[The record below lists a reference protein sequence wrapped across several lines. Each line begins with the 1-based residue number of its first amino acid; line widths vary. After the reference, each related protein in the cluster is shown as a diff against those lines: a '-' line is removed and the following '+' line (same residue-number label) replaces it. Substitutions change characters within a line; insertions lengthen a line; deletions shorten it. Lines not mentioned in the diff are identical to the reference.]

1 MRLIKAKDYQEAS
14 RQVANII
21 SAQVILRPDSVL
33 GLATGSSP
41 IGAYR
46 QLIEWYNKGDVDF
59 SRVRS
64 VNLDEYVGLAPSHE
78 QSYAYFM
85 HHNFFDFINI
95 KPENVHLP
103 DGLDPDAEGQGKK
116 YDALIRSLG
125 GVDLQLLGIGR
136 DGHIGFNEPCGEFVK
151 GTHCVELT
159 QDTREANARFF
170 GSVDLVPKTAYTM
183 GILDIIQARRVV
195 MIASG
200 SSKAAIVRDAFWG
213 PVTPQIP
220 ASILQ
225 LHPDFTLVADEEAL
239 AMVNQEKQAGW
250 VNKG

>member
-1 MRLIKAKDYQEAS
+1 MRLIRTKDYQEAS

-21 SAQVILRPDSVL
+21 SAQVILKPDSVL

-85 HHNFFDFINI
+85 HHNFFDSINI

-103 DGLDPDAEGQGKK
+103 DGLDPDAEEQGKK

-170 GSVDLVPKTAYTM
+170 GSVELVPKTAYTM
-183 GILDIIQARRVV
+183 GILDIMQARRVL
-195 MIASG
+195 MIAMG
-200 SSKAAIVRDAFWG
+200 SSKAAILKDAFWG

-225 LHPDFTLVADEEAL
+225 LHPDFTLVADEEEL
-239 AMVNQEKQAGW
+239 ATVNQEKLAG
-250 VNKG
+250 

>member
-1 MRLIKAKDYQEAS
+1 MRLIQTKDYHEAS

-21 SAQVILRPDSVL
+21 SAQVILKPDSVL

-41 IGAYR
+41 IGAYQ

-103 DGLDPDAEGQGKK
+103 DGLDPDAEGQGEK

-170 GSVDLVPKTAYTM
+170 GSIDLVPKTAYTM
-183 GILDIIQARRVV
+183 GILDIMQARRVL

-200 SSKAAIVRDAFWG
+200 SSKAAIVRDTFWG

-239 AMVNQEKQAGW
+239 AIVKQEKLVG
-250 VNKG
+250 

>member
-1 MRLIKAKDYQEAS
+1 MRLIEAKDYQEAS

-170 GSVDLVPKTAYTM
+170 GSINLVPKTAYTM

>member
-1 MRLIKAKDYQEAS
+1 MRLIEAKDYQEAS

-21 SAQVILRPDSVL
+21 SAQVILRPDFVL

-85 HHNFFDFINI
+85 HHNFFNFINI

>member
-1 MRLIKAKDYQEAS
+1 MRLIQTKDYREAS

-21 SAQVILRPDSVL
+21 SAQVILKPDSVL

-41 IGAYR
+41 IGAYQ

-103 DGLDPDAEGQGKK
+103 DGLDPDAEGQGEK

-170 GSVDLVPKTAYTM
+170 GSIDLVPKTAYTM
-183 GILDIIQARRVV
+183 GILDIMQARRVV
-195 MIASG
+195 MIATG

-239 AMVNQEKQAGW
+239 AMVNQEKQAG
-250 VNKG
+250 

>member
-1 MRLIKAKDYQEAS
+1 MRLIQTKDYREAS

-103 DGLDPDAEGQGKK
+103 DGLDPDAEGQGEK

-170 GSVDLVPKTAYTM
+170 GSIDLVPKTAYTM
-183 GILDIIQARRVV
+183 GILDIMQARRVL

-200 SSKAAIVRDAFWG
+200 SSKAAILKDAFWG

-239 AMVNQEKQAGW
+239 AIVKQEKLVG
-250 VNKG
+250 

>member
-21 SAQVILRPDSVL
+21 SAQVILKPDSVL

-85 HHNFFDFINI
+85 YHNFFDFINI

-170 GSVDLVPKTAYTM
+170 GSINLVPKTAYTM

>member
-1 MRLIKAKDYQEAS
+1 MRLIRAKDYQEAS

-103 DGLDPDAEGQGKK
+103 DGLDPDAEGQGEK

-170 GSVDLVPKTAYTM
+170 GSIDLVPKTAYTM
-183 GILDIIQARRVV
+183 GILDIMQARRVV
-195 MIASG
+195 MIATG
-200 SSKAAIVRDAFWG
+200 SSKAAILKDAFWG

-225 LHPDFTLVADEEAL
+225 LHPDFTLVADKEAL
-239 AMVNQEKQAGW
+239 AMVNQEKQAG
-250 VNKG
+250 

>member
-1 MRLIKAKDYQEAS
+1 MRLIQTKDYHEAS

-21 SAQVILRPDSVL
+21 SAQVILKPDSVL

-41 IGAYR
+41 IGAYQ

-103 DGLDPDAEGQGKK
+103 DGLDPDAEGQGEK

-170 GSVDLVPKTAYTM
+170 GSIDLVPKTAYTM
-183 GILDIIQARRVV
+183 GILDIMQARRVL

-200 SSKAAIVRDAFWG
+200 SSKAAILRDAFWG

-225 LHPDFTLVADEEAL
+225 LHPDVTLVADEEAL
-239 AMVNQEKQAGW
+239 AIVKQAKLVG
-250 VNKG
+250 

>member
-1 MRLIKAKDYQEAS
+1 MRLIQTKDYREAS

-21 SAQVILRPDSVL
+21 SAQVILKPDSVL
-33 GLATGSSP
+33 GLATCSSP
-41 IGAYR
+41 IGAY
-46 QLIEWYNKGDVDF
+46 QQHIEWYNKGDVDF

-103 DGLDPDAEGQGKK
+103 DGLDPDAEGQGEK

-170 GSVDLVPKTAYTM
+170 GSIDLVPKTAYTM
-183 GILDIIQARRVV
+183 GILDIMQARRVL

-200 SSKAAIVRDAFWG
+200 SSKAAILKDAFWG

-239 AMVNQEKQAGW
+239 AIVKQEKLVG
-250 VNKG
+250 

>member
-1 MRLIKAKDYQEAS
+1 
-14 RQVANII
+14 
-21 SAQVILRPDSVL
+21 
-33 GLATGSSP
+33 
-41 IGAYR
+41 
-46 QLIEWYNKGDVDF
+46 
-59 SRVRS
+59 
-64 VNLDEYVGLAPSHE
+64 
-78 QSYAYFM
+78 
-85 HHNFFDFINI
+85 
-95 KPENVHLP
+95 
-103 DGLDPDAEGQGKK
+103 
-116 YDALIRSLG
+116 
-125 GVDLQLLGIGR
+125 
-136 DGHIGFNEPCGEFVK
+136 
-151 GTHCVELT
+151 
-159 QDTREANARFF
+159 
-170 GSVDLVPKTAYTM
+170 M

>member
-1 MRLIKAKDYQEAS
+1 MRLIQTKDYHEAS

-41 IGAYR
+41 IGAYQ

-59 SRVRS
+59 SKVRS

-103 DGLDPDAEGQGKK
+103 DGLDPDAEGQGEK

-170 GSVDLVPKTAYTM
+170 GSIDLVPKTAYTM
-183 GILDIIQARRVV
+183 GILDIMQARRVL

-200 SSKAAIVRDAFWG
+200 SSKAAILKDAFWG

-239 AMVNQEKQAGW
+239 AIVKQEKLVG
-250 VNKG
+250 

>member
-103 DGLDPDAEGQGKK
+103 DGLDPDAEGQGEK

-170 GSVDLVPKTAYTM
+170 GSIDLVPKTAYTM
-183 GILDIIQARRVV
+183 GILDIMQARRVV
-195 MIASG
+195 MIATG
-200 SSKAAIVRDAFWG
+200 SSKAAILKDAFWG

-225 LHPDFTLVADEEAL
+225 LHPDFTLVADKEAL
-239 AMVNQEKQAGW
+239 AMVNQEKQAG
-250 VNKG
+250 

>member
-1 MRLIKAKDYQEAS
+1 MRLIRAKDYQEAS

-21 SAQVILRPDSVL
+21 SAQVILKPDSVL

-41 IGAYR
+41 IGAYQ

-85 HHNFFDFINI
+85 RHNFFDHINI

-103 DGLDPDAEGQGKK
+103 DGLDQDAEGQGKK

-170 GSVDLVPKTAYTM
+170 GSIDLVPKTAYTM
-183 GILDIIQARRVV
+183 GILDIMQARRVV
-195 MIASG
+195 MIATG
-200 SSKAAIVRDAFWG
+200 SSKAAILKDAFWG

-239 AMVNQEKQAGW
+239 AMVNQEKQAG
-250 VNKG
+250 

>member
-1 MRLIKAKDYQEAS
+1 MRLIQTKDYREAS

-21 SAQVILRPDSVL
+21 SAQVILKPDSVL

-41 IGAYR
+41 IGAYQ

-103 DGLDPDAEGQGKK
+103 DGLDPDAEGQGEK

-195 MIASG
+195 MIATG

>member
-1 MRLIKAKDYQEAS
+1 MRLIQTKDYREAS

-41 IGAYR
+41 IGAYQ

-103 DGLDPDAEGQGKK
+103 DGLDPDAEGQGEK

-170 GSVDLVPKTAYTM
+170 GSIDLVPKTAYTM
-183 GILDIIQARRVV
+183 GILDIMQARRVL

-200 SSKAAIVRDAFWG
+200 SSKAAILKDAFWG

-239 AMVNQEKQAGW
+239 AIVKQEKLVG
-250 VNKG
+250 

>member
-85 HHNFFDFINI
+85 YHNFFDFINI

-170 GSVDLVPKTAYTM
+170 GSIDLVPKTAYTM
-183 GILDIIQARRVV
+183 GILDIMQARRVV

>member
-1 MRLIKAKDYQEAS
+1 MRLIRAKDYQEAS

-170 GSVDLVPKTAYTM
+170 GSIDLVPKTAYTM
-183 GILDIIQARRVV
+183 GILDIMQARRVV

-200 SSKAAIVRDAFWG
+200 SSKAVIVRDAFWG

-239 AMVNQEKQAGW
+239 AMVNQEKLAG
-250 VNKG
+250 

>member
-1 MRLIKAKDYQEAS
+1 MRLIQTKDYHEAS

-21 SAQVILRPDSVL
+21 SAQVILKPDSVL

-41 IGAYR
+41 IGAYQ

-103 DGLDPDAEGQGKK
+103 DGLDPDAEGQGEK

-170 GSVDLVPKTAYTM
+170 GSIDLVPKTAYTM
-183 GILDIIQARRVV
+183 GILDIMQARRVL

-200 SSKAAIVRDAFWG
+200 SSKAAILKDAFWG

-239 AMVNQEKQAGW
+239 AIVKQEKLVG
-250 VNKG
+250 

>member
-1 MRLIKAKDYQEAS
+1 MRLIQTKDYHEAS

-41 IGAYR
+41 IGAYQ

-103 DGLDPDAEGQGKK
+103 DGLDPDAEGQGEK

-170 GSVDLVPKTAYTM
+170 GSIDLVPKTAYTM
-183 GILDIIQARRVV
+183 GILDIMQARRVL

-200 SSKAAIVRDAFWG
+200 SSKAAILKDTFWG

-239 AMVNQEKQAGW
+239 AMVNQEKLAG
-250 VNKG
+250 

>member
-1 MRLIKAKDYQEAS
+1 MRLIQTKDYHEAS

-21 SAQVILRPDSVL
+21 SAQVILKPDSVL

-41 IGAYR
+41 IGAYQ

-103 DGLDPDAEGQGKK
+103 DGLDPDAEGQGEK

-170 GSVDLVPKTAYTM
+170 GSIDLVPKTAYTM
-183 GILDIIQARRVV
+183 GILDIMQARRVL

-200 SSKAAIVRDAFWG
+200 SSKAAILKDAFWG

-239 AMVNQEKQAGW
+239 AIVKQEKLAG
-250 VNKG
+250 

>member
-1 MRLIKAKDYQEAS
+1 MRLIQTKDYHEAS

-21 SAQVILRPDSVL
+21 SAQVILKPDSVL

-103 DGLDPDAEGQGKK
+103 DGLDPDAEGQGEK

-170 GSVDLVPKTAYTM
+170 GSIDLVPKTAYTM
-183 GILDIIQARRVV
+183 GILDIMQARRVL

-200 SSKAAIVRDAFWG
+200 SSKAAILKDAFWG

-239 AMVNQEKQAGW
+239 AIVKQEKLVG
-250 VNKG
+250 

>member
-85 HHNFFDFINI
+85 HHNFFNFINI

-136 DGHIGFNEPCGEFVK
+136 DGHIGFNEPCSEFVK

-170 GSVDLVPKTAYTM
+170 GSIDLVPKTAYTM
-183 GILDIIQARRVV
+183 GILDIMQARRVV
-195 MIASG
+195 MIATG

-239 AMVNQEKQAGW
+239 AMVNQEKQAG
-250 VNKG
+250 

>member
-1 MRLIKAKDYQEAS
+1 MRLIRAKDYQEAS

-85 HHNFFDFINI
+85 YHNFFDFINI

-170 GSVDLVPKTAYTM
+170 GSIDLVPKTAYTM
-183 GILDIIQARRVV
+183 GILDIMQARRVV

-239 AMVNQEKQAGW
+239 AMVNQEKLAG
-250 VNKG
+250 

>member
-21 SAQVILRPDSVL
+21 SAQVILKPDSVL

-41 IGAYR
+41 IGAYQ

-85 HHNFFDFINI
+85 YHNFFDFINI

-103 DGLDPDAEGQGKK
+103 DGLDPDAEGQGEK

-170 GSVDLVPKTAYTM
+170 GSVGSASCGPELAEKYRMDEKT
-183 GILDIIQARRVV
+183 IDFEFR
-195 MIASG
+195 ASPMPHNCD
-200 SSKAAIVRDAFWG
+200 V
-213 PVTPQIP
+213 
-220 ASILQ
+220 
-225 LHPDFTLVADEEAL
+225 
-239 AMVNQEKQAGW
+239 EK
-250 VNKG
+250 

>member
-103 DGLDPDAEGQGKK
+103 DGLDPDAEGQGEK

-170 GSVDLVPKTAYTM
+170 GSIDLVPKTAYTM
-183 GILDIIQARRVV
+183 GILDIMQARRVV

-239 AMVNQEKQAGW
+239 ATVNQEKQAG
-250 VNKG
+250 

>member
-21 SAQVILRPDSVL
+21 SAQVILKPDSVL

-85 HHNFFDFINI
+85 YHNFFDFINI

-170 GSVDLVPKTAYTM
+170 GSIDLVPKTAYTM
-183 GILDIIQARRVV
+183 GILDIMQARRVV
-195 MIASG
+195 MIATG
-200 SSKAAIVRDAFWG
+200 SSKAAILKDAFCG

-239 AMVNQEKQAGW
+239 AMVNQEKLAG
-250 VNKG
+250 

>member
-1 MRLIKAKDYQEAS
+1 MRLIQTKDYREAS

-41 IGAYR
+41 IGAYQ

-103 DGLDPDAEGQGKK
+103 DGLDPDAEGQGEK

-170 GSVDLVPKTAYTM
+170 GSIDLVPKTAYTM
-183 GILDIIQARRVV
+183 GILDIMQARRVV
-195 MIASG
+195 MIATG
-200 SSKAAIVRDAFWG
+200 SSKAAILKDAFWG

-239 AMVNQEKQAGW
+239 AIVKQEKLAG
-250 VNKG
+250 

>member
-1 MRLIKAKDYQEAS
+1 MRLIQTKDYHEAS

-21 SAQVILRPDSVL
+21 SAPGILKPDSVI

-41 IGAYR
+41 IGAYQ

-103 DGLDPDAEGQGKK
+103 DGLDPDAEGQGEK

-170 GSVDLVPKTAYTM
+170 GSIDLVPKTAYTM
-183 GILDIIQARRVV
+183 GILDIMQARRVL

-200 SSKAAIVRDAFWG
+200 SSKAAILKDAFWG

-239 AMVNQEKQAGW
+239 AIVKQEKLVG
-250 VNKG
+250 